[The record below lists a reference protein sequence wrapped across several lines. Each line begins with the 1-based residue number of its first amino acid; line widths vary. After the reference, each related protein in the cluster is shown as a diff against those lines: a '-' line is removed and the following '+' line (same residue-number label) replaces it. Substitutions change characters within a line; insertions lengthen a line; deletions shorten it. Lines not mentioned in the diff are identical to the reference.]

1 MTVRPGAASGP
12 DVPGPGLP
20 VPGLPVPGT
29 EELTRS
35 LLARQHLLDRS
46 KDPLEDVVGHLVG
59 LQAQNPSSP
68 YTALWSRMA
77 GFSTDAL
84 SQALLDRRLVRIA
97 VMRGTIHLLTAQ
109 DALVL
114 PALLE
119 PLLAGSLRRNPTY
132 ANALRDVDLSEV
144 AAVAQDLVEAEPL
157 TPAELGARLA
167 ERWDTEP
174 TALAQA
180 ARGTLPL
187 VQVTPR
193 GVWGQPGATRWTTTR
208 AWLGRP
214 PADLTDPQARADAL
228 DSVVLRY
235 LAAFGPASVADA
247 QTWSGLTG
255 LRPVFDR
262 LRPSLTVLGPATP
275 RGRELFDV
283 PGAPAPSTGP
293 PPARLLPDYDNLVL
307 SHADRTRVIDE
318 AHRRRLWSPNG
329 VTPGKV
335 LVGGRVRGT
344 WRLDAPG
351 TSSPATLTVTP
362 LDAWERTDV
371 DAVVTEARA
380 YLAFVRDAGQD
391 DQVVV
396 AAG

>member
-1 MTVRPGAASGP
+1 MTARPAA
-12 DVPGPGLP
+12 VPGPGVPVVGGP
-20 VPGLPVPGT
+20 VPGA

-35 LLARQHLLDRS
+35 LLARQHLLARS
-46 KDPLEDVVGHLVG
+46 SDALEDVVGHLVG

-68 YTALWSRMA
+68 YTALWSRVA

-97 VMRGTIHLLTAQ
+97 VMRGTIHLVTAA

-132 ANALRDVDLSEV
+132 AKPLRDVDLSEV
-144 AAVAQDLVEAEPL
+144 AAVARDLVEAEPL

-193 GVWGQPGATRWTTTR
+193 GVWGQPGATRWTTSR

-214 PADLTDPQARADAL
+214 PADLTDPQARAEAL
-228 DSVVLRY
+228 DAMVLRY
-235 LAAFGPASVADA
+235 LASFGPASVADA

-255 LRPVFDR
+255 LRRVFDR
-262 LRPSLTVLGPATP
+262 LRPRLTVLGPATP

-283 PGAPAPSTGP
+283 AGAPAPTTHTP
-293 PPARLLPDYDNLVL
+293 PPRLLPDYDNLVL

-318 AHRRRLWSPNG
+318 EHRRRLWSPNG

-344 WRLDAPG
+344 WRLDASG
-351 TSSPATLTVTP
+351 VSSPATLTVTP
-362 LDAWERTDV
+362 LDAWEGADV
-371 DAVVTEARA
+371 DAVVAEAHA
-380 YLAFVRDAGQD
+380 YLAFARDGSQD